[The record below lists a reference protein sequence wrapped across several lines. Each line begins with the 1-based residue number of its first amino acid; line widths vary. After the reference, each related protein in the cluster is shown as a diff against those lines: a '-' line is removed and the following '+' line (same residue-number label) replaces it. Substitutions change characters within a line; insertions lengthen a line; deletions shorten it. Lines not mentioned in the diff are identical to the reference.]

1 MRQPTTPC
9 YVYVLG
15 TDDGGAMRTYVGW
28 TTDLNS
34 RLAAHNSGKGAKSTR
49 GRQVDFAIRGTSS
62 QPQRC
67 DEPRMAFK
75 TGSAVSAPAH
85 CDLKIVVVGWKNLLD
100 QDFVDQ
106 VLPLDIRQMG
116 ALFIVC

>member
-1 MRQPTTPC
+1 MTARDADVCRLDHRSEQP
-9 YVYVLG
+9 VS
-15 TDDGGAMRTYVGW
+15 GAQFWQRREIDPW
-28 TTDLNS
+28 TT
-34 RLAAHNSGKGAKSTR
+34 
-49 GRQVDFAIRGTSS
+49 VEFAIRGTSS
-62 QPQRC
+62 QPQQC